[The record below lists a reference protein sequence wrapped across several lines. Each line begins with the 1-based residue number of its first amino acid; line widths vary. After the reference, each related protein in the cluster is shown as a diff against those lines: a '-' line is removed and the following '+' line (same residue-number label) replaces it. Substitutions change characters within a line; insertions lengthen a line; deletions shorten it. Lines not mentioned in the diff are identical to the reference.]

1 MRSRISRYFS
11 TQVGGDAPQI
21 PIGLEDHHK
30 GLVDVVRQNAVYF
43 HGEHGQELEVTDIP
57 AAMQE
62 QAVAARLALIEQAGS
77 ANAKSGE
84 S

>member
-1 MRSRISRYFS
+1 
-11 TQVGGDAPQI
+11 
-21 PIGLEDHHK
+21 
-30 GLVDVVRQNAVYF
+30 VDVVRQNAVYF